1 MKPIVVGVNPGRPVS
16 AALNWAT
23 AEARSRRRRLELRI
37 ARGVPVPAQADVPI
51 DSLVPDSVAAEAIAE
66 AVAHV
71 TQLDPTVQVDGRICE
86 GSAGTVL
93 VSASREAE
101 LVVVGRHG
109 HGRLTEFLLGS
120 ASAQV
125 AAHAEAPVA
134 VVNEDQMPLRKNGAV
149 AVGVDGSV
157 ANRAAIDFSFEAAD
171 RRGAPL
177 VAIYAWQLNV
187 PENLTLPWKSTE
199 GMRDLA
205 QDQQRMLH
213 EALAG
218 WSSRFPDVEVRYVV
232 SRQHAI
238 DRLSEE
244 ARRASL
250 LVIGGRGRGGFAGL
264 RIGSVS
270 RGILHRPHTCP
281 IVFVHG
287 SDPNAGR

>member
-1 MKPIVVGVNPGRPVS
+1 MKPIVVGVDPGRPVS
-16 AALNWAT
+16 AALSWAT

-51 DSLVPDSVAAEAIAE
+51 DSLVPDSAAAEALRE
-66 AVAHV
+66 AVSHV
-71 TQLDPTVQVDGRICE
+71 TELDPTVQVDGRICE

-157 ANRAAIDFSFEAAD
+157 ANRAAINFSFEAAD

-250 LVIGGRGRGGFAGL
+250 LVIGGRGQSGFARL

-270 RGILHRPHTCP
+270 QGILHRPHTCP

-287 SDPNAGR
+287 SDPSAGQ